1 MNSTYADWL
10 IKQGYSSGTITAQLH
25 RVGRVEE
32 HYGDLDASY
41 QTDRLSGLI
50 ETLTYSAE
58 DERRSRAN
66 PTTIPIDGT
75 IRTNLASYKSAV
87 LWYRRFRDNSETG
100 GDAQQYSAVTDPKFG
115 GRAPR
120 PLPIAR
126 PPKPAPRA
134 GAKTLA
140 DFELDGRA
148 ALEAL
153 ISASQ
158 YKTLSQAVASLA
170 IFSHPQTV
178 RQTQGKALFHA
189 IRDPKRVGQ
198 IDLIEGRRV
207 LLDDNK
213 SATDAFL
220 WANGLSRRGPDTQF
234 NHVYAASADP
244 DAYTALP
251 NLCMTPAFIAKLTD
265 TNREIGAL
273 LRYRSFAL
281 YQWVP
286 RGFDPPERPD
296 LYESLE
302 WAAPLSPI
310 EDVRGTLL
318 AAMSTKAKDRT
329 VLAAAE
335 LGWLF
340 G

>member
-1 MNSTYADWL
+1 MKNSYADWL
-10 IKQGYSSGTITAQLH
+10 HKQGYNPGTVGTQLA
-25 RVGRVEE
+25 RVERVEE
-32 HYGDLDASY
+32 HYGDLDVGY
-41 QTDRLSGLI
+41 QHDRLSSLI
-50 ETLTYSAE
+50 ETLAYSTE
-58 DERRSRAN
+58 DERRSRPN
-66 PTTIPIDGT
+66 PTTIPIVGV
-75 IRTNLASYKSAV
+75 IRTNLASYKSSV
-87 LWYRRFRDNSETG
+87 LWYRRFRDNEEAGS
-100 GDAQQYSAVTDPKFG
+100 DAQPVLTATAESPPLRRPAVVRSTFE
-115 GRAPR
+115 PR
-120 PLPIAR
+120 S
-126 PPKPAPRA
+126 

-140 DFELDGRA
+140 DFGMDGRA

-153 ISASQ
+153 IAGSQ
-158 YKTLSQAVASLA
+158 YKTLAQAVASLA

-178 RQTQGKALFHA
+178 RQTEGKALFPS

-198 IDLIEGRRV
+198 FDIIEGRRV

-234 NHVYAASADP
+234 NHVYSASADP

-286 RGFDPPERPD
+286 RGFDPPQRPD
-296 LYESLE
+296 EYESLE
-302 WAAPLSPI
+302 WAAPLPQVD
-310 EDVRGTLL
+310 DVRSTVL
-318 AAMSTKAKDRT
+318 AAMATKAKDRT
-329 VLAAAE
+329 VLATIE

-340 G
+340 K